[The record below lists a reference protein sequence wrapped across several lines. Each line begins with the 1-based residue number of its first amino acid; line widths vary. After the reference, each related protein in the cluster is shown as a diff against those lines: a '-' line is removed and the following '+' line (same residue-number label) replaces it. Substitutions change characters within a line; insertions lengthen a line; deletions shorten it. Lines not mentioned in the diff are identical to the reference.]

1 MNVISKIGRGGSA
14 YSWKYFLKCCLCE
27 VFSSCFICT
36 NIASAE
42 RETMFGNRGKRNH
55 CEIAFIF
62 TYLISERR
70 LSSLKMILRVSCFR
84 LSQWSSTWLWSKYFS
99 EIWSLTAYLE
109 MTLCLSK
116 KIRSKKFICIM
127 FVNLC
132 ILFSFY
138 LAWFVCVF
146 ICMFN
151 LSMCNCNFP
160 YLIEKC
166 PGMEGQ
172 K

>member
-1 MNVISKIGRGGSA
+1 MNVISRMGRGGSA

-151 LSMCNCNFP
+151 LSM
-160 YLIEKC
+160 
-166 PGMEGQ
+166 
-172 K
+172 

>member
-1 MNVISKIGRGGSA
+1 MPDWCKCNPSECYFQNGAGWKCLFVEIFPKMLFVWSIFLLFYLYKYCSSRAWNNV
-14 YSWKYFLKCCLCE
+14 WK
-27 VFSSCFICT
+27 S
-36 NIASAE
+36 
-42 RETMFGNRGKRNH
+42 REKKSLRDSFHIHIFDLRN
-55 CEIAFIF
+55 CK
-62 TYLISERR
+62 RR
-70 LSSLKMILRVSCFR
+70 LSFLKMIHRVSCFR

-151 LSMCNCNFP
+151 LSM
-160 YLIEKC
+160 
-166 PGMEGQ
+166 
-172 K
+172 